1 MTYRLAQFSRET
13 GLRAGFMHVPTQPE
27 YACRHR
33 KRMLDAAQTDEER
46 TRLLSAPLAAMPL
59 EMMVKGTRAAL
70 EACLD

>member
-1 MTYRLAQFSRET
+1 MTNRLAQLSRET
-13 GLRAGFMHVPTQPE
+13 GLRAGFMHVPTQPK

-46 TRLLSAPLAAMPL
+46 TRLLTAPLATMPL

-70 EACLD
+70 KACLD